1 MSQTI
6 RAAAP
11 HIFKRPVLSVGPSAS
26 MLEVATF
33 LAIGPQIYADGL
45 LVIDGSRLAGR
56 IGGWSIAN
64 HILEKKE
71 GWLQAS
77 AADVMEPF
85 DSPLDADGPLS
96 RALEVFTATRFAFVP
111 VAAGGEVAAFLTA
124 RDLLGAVSSTKKVAE
139 LASPVVS
146 VPGGMS
152 VPDAIKFMVE
162 KGIRNLVVRNGST
175 RFANDRKVLEYMLSY
190 EARKLVAE
198 GGFGALGQVAISDV
212 GLAKGVEISQNMT
225 AGEAARVMAG
235 TNPPCLFV
243 QGRILTPWDLVM
255 K

>member
-11 HIFKRPVLSVGPSAS
+11 HIFKRPVLRVGRDAS

-33 LAIGPQIYADGL
+33 LAVGPQIYADGL
-45 LVIDGSRLAGR
+45 LVFDGARLAGR
-56 IGGWSIAN
+56 IGGWSLAN

-71 GWLQAS
+71 KWLQGS

-96 RALEVFTATRFAFVP
+96 SALEVFTATRFAFVP
-111 VAAGGEVAAFLTA
+111 VAVKGEVAAFLCA
-124 RDLLGAVSSTKKVAE
+124 RDLLGAVSSTRKVAE
-139 LASPVVS
+139 LASQVIAVS
-146 VPGGMS
+146 GDMN

-162 KGIRNLVVRNGST
+162 KGIRNLVVRNGAG

-190 EARKLVAE
+190 EVRKLAAK
-198 GGFGALGQVAISDV
+198 GGFGALAQVTISDV
-212 GLAKGVEISQNMT
+212 GLTQGVEISPGTT
-225 AGEAARVMAG
+225 AKEAARVMAG

-243 QGRILTPWDLVM
+243 QDMILTPWDLVM